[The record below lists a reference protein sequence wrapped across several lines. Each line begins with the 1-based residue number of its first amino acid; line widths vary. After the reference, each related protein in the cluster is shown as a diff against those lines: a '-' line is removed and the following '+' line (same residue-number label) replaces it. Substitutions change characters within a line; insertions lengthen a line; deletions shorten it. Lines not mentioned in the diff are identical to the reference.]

1 VEGYG
6 EKVEGYG
13 VKGGRIWGERWKDMG
28 FRNSLENKE
37 SYERWKDM
45 GRRKFSLCLLRL
57 QANVRANRERWK
69 DMGR

>member
-1 VEGYG
+1 MG
-6 EKVEGYG
+6 K
-13 VKGGRIWGERWKDMG
+13 RWKDMG